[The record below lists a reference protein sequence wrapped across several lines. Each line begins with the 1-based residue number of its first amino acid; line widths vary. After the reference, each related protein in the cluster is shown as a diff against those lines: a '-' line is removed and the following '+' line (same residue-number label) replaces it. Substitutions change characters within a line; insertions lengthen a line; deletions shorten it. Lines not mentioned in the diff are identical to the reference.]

1 MHASQVVTLKSSE
14 VKRNYLVFNT
24 DVMGNT
30 LVMKHQGHP
39 TTVFCKYLFREGKI
53 AENFLWLEEGK
64 KFLDGHS
71 IHVKFSKLPLYS
83 IPTIFESLIFSY
95 FTPRVK
101 LLFFFL
107 RKRNLNFSDSE
118 MRWGEESKKSSL
130 S

>member
-39 TTVFCKYLFREGKI
+39 TTVFWKYLFREGKI

-71 IHVKFSKLPLYS
+71 IDVKFSKLPLH
-83 IPTIFESLIFSY
+83 
-95 FTPRVK
+95 
-101 LLFFFL
+101 
-107 RKRNLNFSDSE
+107 
-118 MRWGEESKKSSL
+118 
-130 S
+130 